1 MKCFSPIN
9 IKNPNYVKSFGKE
22 TYYISVPCGK
32 CTACLS
38 NKRKEWLFRLKAEY
52 EVCESSYFV
61 TLTYDNDHLPSP
73 GDNGKVIVQK
83 FLKRLRQQ
91 CPDQN
96 IRYFLVNELG
106 EEFGRLHYHMI
117 LFNYKPCDNP
127 KFEDVEKGIFKAWQQ
142 GFVTVGTVTG
152 ASMNYV
158 CKYCLQKIQEDVRGF
173 FSYCHH
179 GDLDSVLLGSLL
191 SEFYFSVPTVMELFA
206 ALEDSPRNYQGII
219 LRKYSD
225 VLTLHL
231 DESSVKK
238 TSCINRKNK
247 KKSKEIYTM
256 RIEMT
261 KNL

>member
-9 IKNPNYVKSFGKE
+9 IKNPNYARSFGKE

-52 EVCESSYFV
+52 EVCESAYFV

-91 CPDQN
+91 CPYQN

-127 KFEDVEKGIFKAWQQ
+127 KFSDIENGLKKAWQQ
-142 GFVTVGTVTG
+142 GNVVVGTVTG

-158 CKYCLQKIQEDVRGF
+158 CKYCLQKVQEDEKGF
-173 FSYCHH
+173 FSYFHQ
-179 GDLDSVLLGSLL
+179 GDLDWDCVGLLLKEFGIYSKYVMALWLLRVLCHRSCHVITLKRSLETL
-191 SEFYFSVPTVMELFA
+191 TVCI
-206 ALEDSPRNYQGII
+206 EDCSGKGIFNI
-219 LRKYSD
+219 SKRSK
-225 VLTLHL
+225 
-231 DESSVKK
+231 
-238 TSCINRKNK
+238 R
-247 KKSKEIYTM
+247 KSKSTCRMHINLD
-256 RIEMT
+256 
-261 KNL
+261 KNP